1 MERMRAE
8 ILEVASSLDQAD
20 SSTGK
25 CLWPPQ
31 SGTRDTAEHSSVWM
45 ALKYARLRGRDRNAV
60 PEITNAQ
67 AATDDARPIF
77 QKAFFNPKSPL
88 DGFATP

>member
-1 MERMRAE
+1 MKGRIFQYLGLRRPSQPKGRSHM
-8 ILEVASSLDQAD
+8 
-20 SSTGK
+20 
-25 CLWPPQ
+25 
-31 SGTRDTAEHSSVWM
+31 M

-88 DGFATP
+88 DGFATPSIWLTSPTPLLLAT